1 MSHESIALPVNAAA
15 PSSVDVSHAV
25 RPRSAVSHG
34 VGLAGLA
41 GLIAWFLIARAWG
54 MNGVNAAYA
63 SVIACAL
70 PMVLWSVLVDKV
82 HRNPTTGIDWTRA
95 HFRHGRS
102 ALALWLGIGAAMI
115 AADFALPW
123 STAKEAA
130 LWAGLAALA
139 VLPTFF
145 VLKWDSCDD
154 AAERLAISKVKL
166 VGLFAT
172 WGIIGFAYAVLR
184 YYWAEPYLTAIT
196 LIGWLAIPL
205 AVLAVPYVI
214 WLDRRLRD
222 PDDGAYAFGRWLL
235 GETVDDGQRA
245 AIFAHLRT
253 WAVKG
258 FFTAFMVSIVPGIF
272 TNILLRPVDVIFANP
287 VEFAAFFVSFCYII
301 DVHLATVGY
310 TLTMRPLDAHIREA
324 NPYGMAWVA
333 ALMCYPP
340 FVLMNPGGPLHYEA
354 GAYGWAAWLVN
365 YEWLGWLWAS
375 VLIGLT
381 AVYAWATMAFGL
393 RFSNLTHRG
402 ILTHGPYAL
411 TRHPAYVSKN
421 LYWWLA
427 TLPMLSAS
435 GGDSI
440 RNTILLAIVSGIYYW
455 RAKTEEKQL
464 LADPAYRAYWT
475 WAQAHAPVPRLIS
488 WFSGMTRPVIVLEPD
503 PARPSPEKYAVGD

>member
-1 MSHESIALPVNAAA
+1 MSHGTAALPIAGVAQTTARE
-15 PSSVDVSHAV
+15 

-41 GLIAWFLIARAWG
+41 GLIGWFLLARAYE
-54 MNGVNAAYA
+54 MNGVNAAFA
-63 SVIACAL
+63 SVIACAV

-82 HRNPTTGIDWTRA
+82 HRNPSTGIDWSRA
-95 HFRHGRS
+95 SSRYGAA
-102 ALALWLGIGAAMI
+102 ALTLWLGTAAAMA

-123 STAKEAA
+123 SATKEMA
-130 LWAGLAALA
+130 LWAGLAFLA
-139 VLPTFF
+139 ILPTVF
-145 VLKWDSCDD
+145 VLRFDGC
-154 AAERLAISKVKL
+154 ANAEARMAVSKVKL

-172 WGIIGFAYAVLR
+172 WGIIGFAYCVLR
-184 YYWAEPYLTAIT
+184 YYWADPYLSAIR

-205 AVLAVPYVI
+205 VILAVPYVI
-214 WLDRRLRD
+214 WLDRRLID
-222 PDDGAYAFGRWLL
+222 AEDGAYAFGRWLL
-235 GETVDDGQRA
+235 GQTVDASQREA
-245 AIFAHLRT
+245 VFAHMRT

-287 VEFAAFFVSFCYII
+287 VEFAAFFVSFCYIV

-324 NPYGMAWVA
+324 NPYGMGWVA

-340 FVLMNPGGPLHYEA
+340 FVLMNPGGPLYYEGGTTGWGAWLA
-354 GAYGWAAWLVN
+354 GYPALGWIWAAL
-365 YEWLGWLWAS
+365 
-375 VLIGLT
+375 LIGLT
-381 AVYAWATMAFGL
+381 AIYAWATMAFGL

-411 TRHPAYVSKN
+411 SRHPAYVSKN

-435 GGDSI
+435 GVDSI

-464 LADPAYRAYWT
+464 LSDPAYRAYWV
-475 WAQAHAPVPRLIS
+475 WAQAHAPIPRLIA
-488 WFSGMTRPVIVLEPD
+488 WFSGMARPVVVLEPD
-503 PARPSPEKYAVGD
+503 SARPSPEKYV

>member
-1 MSHESIALPVNAAA
+1 MTGAVGYAAG
-15 PSSVDVSHAV
+15 V

-41 GLIAWFLIARAWG
+41 GLVAWFLFARAYG
-54 MNGVNAAYA
+54 MDGVNAAYA
-63 SVIACAL
+63 SVIACAV

-82 HRNPTTGIDWTRA
+82 HRNPSTGIDWSRA
-95 HFRHGRS
+95 QSRHG
-102 ALALWLGIGAAMI
+102 AAVLALWIGTGAAMF

-123 STAKEAA
+123 SPLKEAVLWGGLVLIA
-130 LWAGLAALA
+130 L
-139 VLPTFF
+139 LPTVF
-145 VLKWDSCDD
+145 VLRFDSCDD
-154 AAERLAISKVKL
+154 AAARMAISKLKL

-184 YYWAEPYLTAIT
+184 FYWAEPYLTGIR

-205 AVLAVPYVI
+205 VVIAVPYVI

-222 PDDGAYAFGRWLL
+222 PEDGASAFGRWLL
-235 GETVDDGQRA
+235 GQPADAKAREAV
-245 AIFAHLRT
+245 FAHVRT

-272 TNILLRPVDVIFANP
+272 TNILLRPMAVVFANP
-287 VEFAAFFVSFCYII
+287 AEFAAYFVAFCYIV

-340 FVLMNPGGPLHYEA
+340 FVLMNGQGPLHYEI

-365 YEWLGWLWAS
+365 YPMLGWAWAGLL
-375 VLIGLT
+375 VGLT
-381 AVYAWATMAFGL
+381 AIYAWATMAFGL

-421 LYWWLA
+421 MFWWLT
-427 TLPMLSAS
+427 TLPMLSAT
-435 GGDSI
+435 GTDSI

-464 LADPAYRAYWT
+464 LSDPAYRAYWT
-475 WAQAHAPVPRLIS
+475 WAQAHAPIPRLIS
-488 WFSGMTRPVIVLEPD
+488 WFSGTARPVVVLEPD
-503 PARPSPEKYAVGD
+503 PARPSPEKYV